1 MSGVGAPNAVA
12 APRKVRQVHALT
24 GVRIIAALWVVL
36 FHLRGNLAAEF
47 PELTRVIGP
56 VINHGELGVD
66 LFFALSG
73 YVLALNYGSRMG
85 LRLDRGATV
94 RFWWA
99 RIARVWPAYMFML
112 IFVTIWHGVLLAR
125 DVSDPV
131 AVRDYGVT
139 SFIRQA
145 LLIVQWTES
154 DSDRLAWNGPA
165 WSVSA
170 EALAYLLFPV
180 IILAVFRFNRVL
192 STRSLVIA
200 GLLALFPVVF
210 FSYVLGL
217 YAPWMWA
224 LRILCAFIA
233 GALVFYV
240 VDRFPDTARSRG
252 IASHIALVA
261 IVGVIVGCFVLDLT
275 GRTRYIGVLIPILV
289 VTVGA
294 LGIADRHVAR
304 LLGTRIMVIGGMASY
319 SVYLVHMPIIEI
331 FWFAQN
337 QWPNALG
344 QGSVGSKIGFIL
356 LPFVVVAAGYLLW
369 RFFEE
374 PSRRKLRSMSVQKIP
389 ERAVDDPPLHPDSPA
404 ATVVQVAGTTP
415 DADKAAS

>member
-1 MSGVGAPNAVA
+1 VPDAGV

-47 PELTRVIGP
+47 PEVTRVIGP

-73 YVLALNYGSRMG
+73 YVLALNYGRRMG
-85 LRLDRGATV
+85 LRLERGATI

-112 IFVTIWHGVLLAR
+112 IFVTVWHGVLLAR
-125 DVSDPV
+125 DVPDPV
-131 AVRDYGVT
+131 AVRDYSVT

-180 IILAVFRFNRVL
+180 IILAVFRFNRVF
-192 STRSLVIA
+192 STRTLVA
-200 GLLALFPVVF
+200 AALLSLFPVVF

-233 GALVFYV
+233 GALAFYIV
-240 VDRFPDTARSRG
+240 ERFPDSARTRG

-261 IVGVIVGCFVLDLT
+261 ILGVIVGCVVLDLT
-275 GRTRYIGVLIPILV
+275 GRSRYIGLLIPILV
-289 VTVGA
+289 IVVGA
-294 LGIADRHVAR
+294 LGVADRHIAKI
-304 LLGTRIMVIGGMASY
+304 LGTRIMVIGGMASY
-319 SVYLVHMPIIEI
+319 SVYLVHMPLIEI

-337 QWPNALG
+337 NWPNALG
-344 QGSVGSKIGFIL
+344 QGAIGSKIGFVL
-356 LPFVVVAAGYLLW
+356 LPLIVVAAGYLLW
-369 RFFEE
+369 RFCEE
-374 PSRRKLRSMSVQKIP
+374 PSRRKLRSMSVQNIP
-389 ERAVDDPPLHPDSPA
+389 ERAVDDPSIHRTSPELPVIPA
-404 ATVVQVAGTTP
+404 AGPATE
-415 DADKAAS
+415 ADRAAS